1 MDFENPDFLF
11 VFIDG
16 RLVPRLF
23 PFFYRRYADTIE
35 LEGKESVLD
44 FGAGSGGIA
53 MYLAPRLK
61 DGGSVTCVDIC
72 PPLVRIAEKRLRRY
86 PNTKCLLGR
95 IETHALDPESFDR
108 IVIHN
113 ALHDIAEGERKDTV
127 AELARVLTTG
137 GKLYLREPVKPSHG
151 ATLDEIRAVMNGVGL
166 SEERAREVK
175 LFPIGPV
182 YDAVFVKKGRRFN
195 SQVQPSRVS
204 KF

>member
-11 VFIDG
+11 VLVDG

-23 PFFYRRYADTIE
+23 PFFYRRYADTID
-35 LEGKESVLD
+35 LEGNESVLD

-53 MYLAPRLK
+53 MHLAPRLR
-61 DGGSVTCVDIC
+61 DAGSVACVDIC

-86 PNTKCLLGR
+86 PNARCLLGR

-113 ALHDIAEGERKDTV
+113 ALHDIPEGERKNTV
-127 AELARVLTTG
+127 AELARVLKIG
-137 GKLYLREPVKPSHG
+137 GKLHLREPKKPSHG
-151 ATLDEIRAVMNGVGL
+151 ATPDDIRTLMNGIGL
-166 SEERAREVK
+166 SEERSSVYK

-182 YDAVFVKKGRRFN
+182 YDAVFLKEG
-195 SQVQPSRVS
+195 
-204 KF
+204 

>member
-11 VFIDG
+11 VLVDG

-35 LEGKESVLD
+35 LKGDEAVLD
-44 FGAGSGGIA
+44 FGAGSGGLA
-53 MYLAPRLK
+53 MHLAPRLR

-86 PNTKCLLGR
+86 PNAKCLLGR
-95 IETHALDPESFDR
+95 IETHALEPGSFDR

-113 ALHDIAEGERKDTV
+113 ALHDIPESERKKTV
-127 AELARVLTTG
+127 VELARILQFG
-137 GKLYLREPVKPSHG
+137 GRLHLREPVKPSHG
-151 ATLDEIRAVMNGVGL
+151 ASPDGIRALMNGAGL
-166 SEERAREVK
+166 EEERSRERK

-182 YDAVFVKKGRRFN
+182 FDAVFTKKG
-195 SQVQPSRVS
+195 
-204 KF
+204 

>member
-11 VFIDG
+11 VLVDG

-23 PFFYRRYADTIE
+23 PFFYRRYADTIDLKGDE
-35 LEGKESVLD
+35 AVLD

-53 MYLAPRLK
+53 MHLAPRLK

-86 PNTKCLLGR
+86 SNARCLLGR
-95 IETHALDPESFDR
+95 IETHALDPGSFDR

-113 ALHDIAEGERKDTV
+113 ALHDIPGDERQHTV
-127 AELARVLTTG
+127 TELARVLKPE
-137 GKLYLREPVKPSHG
+137 GKLYLREPMKPSHG
-151 ATLDEIRAVMNGVGL
+151 ATPDGIRALMNGVGL
-166 SEERAREVK
+166 GEERAREYK

-182 YDAVFVKKGRRFN
+182 FDAVFAKNG
-195 SQVQPSRVS
+195 
-204 KF
+204 

>member
-11 VFIDG
+11 VLVDG

-23 PFFYRRYADTIE
+23 PFFYRRYAETIE
-35 LEGKESVLD
+35 LRGDESVLD

-53 MYLAPRLK
+53 MHLAPRLK

-86 PNTKCLLGR
+86 PNAKCLLGR
-95 IETHALDPESFDR
+95 IENLDLEAASFDR

-113 ALHDIAEGERKDTV
+113 ALHDIPEGEREKTV
-127 AELARVLTTG
+127 AELARVLKTG
-137 GKLYLREPVKPSHG
+137 GTLHLREPVKPSHG
-151 ATLDEIRAVMNGVGL
+151 ATPDEIRALMNGVGL
-166 SEERAREVK
+166 SEERAREVR

-182 YDAVFVKKGRRFN
+182 FDAVFAKKG
-195 SQVQPSRVS
+195 
-204 KF
+204 

>member
-11 VFIDG
+11 VLVDG

-23 PFFYRRYADTIE
+23 PFFYRRYANMIALQGNE
-35 LEGKESVLD
+35 AVLD

-53 MYLAPRLK
+53 MHLAPRLQ

-86 PNTKCLLGR
+86 PNARCLLGR
-95 IETHALDPESFDR
+95 IETRALDPESFDR

-113 ALHDIAEGERKDTV
+113 ALHDIPEGEREDTLT
-127 AELARVLTTG
+127 ELARVLKIG
-137 GKLYLREPVKPSHG
+137 GKLHLREPVKPSHG
-151 ATLDEIRAVMNGVGL
+151 ATPDEIRALMNGVGL
-166 SEERAREVK
+166 EEERSSEVK

-182 YDAVFVKKGRRFN
+182 IDAVF
-195 SQVQPSRVS
+195 S
-204 KF
+204 KEG

>member
-11 VFIDG
+11 VLVDG

-35 LEGKESVLD
+35 LRGDESVLD

-53 MYLAPRLK
+53 MHLAPRLK

-72 PPLVRIAEKRLRRY
+72 PPLIRIAEKRLRRY
-86 PNTKCLLGR
+86 SNARCLLGR
-95 IETHALDPESFDR
+95 IGTHALDPGSFDR

-127 AELARVLTTG
+127 AELARVLKVG
-137 GKLYLREPVKPSHG
+137 GKLYLREPMKPSHG
-151 ATLDEIRAVMNGVGL
+151 ATPDEIRALMNGVGL
-166 SEERAREVK
+166 GEERAREYK

-182 YDAVFVKKGRRFN
+182 FDAVFAKKG
-195 SQVQPSRVS
+195 
-204 KF
+204 

>member
-11 VFIDG
+11 VLVDG

-35 LEGKESVLD
+35 LEGNEAVLD

-53 MYLAPRLK
+53 MHLAPRLK

-86 PNTKCLLGR
+86 SNTRCLLGR
-95 IETHALDPESFDR
+95 IEIHSLDPASFDR

-113 ALHDIAEGERKDTV
+113 ALHDIPEGERKNIV
-127 AELARVLTTG
+127 AELARVLKVG
-137 GKLYLREPVKPSHG
+137 GKLHLREPVKPSHG
-151 ATLDEIRAVMNGVGL
+151 VTPDEIRALMSGAGL
-166 SEERAREVK
+166 EEERAREVK

-182 YDAVFVKKGRRFN
+182 FDAVFAKKG
-195 SQVQPSRVS
+195 
-204 KF
+204 

>member
-11 VFIDG
+11 VLVDG
-16 RLVPRLF
+16 WLVPRLF

-35 LEGKESVLD
+35 LQGDEAVLD

-53 MYLAPRLK
+53 MHLAPRLK

-86 PNTKCLLGR
+86 SNATCLLGR
-95 IETHALDPESFDR
+95 IETHALDPESFDH

-113 ALHDIAEGERKDTV
+113 ALHDIQEGERRNTV
-127 AELARVLTTG
+127 AELARVLKAG

-151 ATLDEIRAVMNGVGL
+151 ATPDDIRALMNGVGL
-166 SEERAREVK
+166 SEERASEYK
-175 LFPIGPV
+175 LFPVGPV
-182 YDAVFVKKGRRFN
+182 YDAVFAKNG
-195 SQVQPSRVS
+195 
-204 KF
+204 

>member
-11 VFIDG
+11 VLVDG

-35 LEGKESVLD
+35 LQGNESVLD

-53 MYLAPRLK
+53 MHLAPRLK

-86 PNTKCLLGR
+86 SNATCVLGR
-95 IETHALDPESFDR
+95 IENLNLGEASFDR

-113 ALHDIAEGERKDTV
+113 ALHDIPEGERKDTV
-127 AELARVLTTG
+127 AELARVLKAG
-137 GKLYLREPVKPSHG
+137 GKLHLREPVKPSHG
-151 ATLDEIRAVMNGVGL
+151 AAVDEICTLMNGVGL
-166 SEERAREVK
+166 EEERSSEYR

-182 YDAVFVKKGRRFN
+182 YDAVFAKMRMTR
-195 SQVQPSRVS
+195 
-204 KF
+204 

>member
-11 VFIDG
+11 VLIDG

-23 PFFYRRYADTIE
+23 PFFYRRYADTID
-35 LEGKESVLD
+35 LTGSESVLD

-53 MYLAPRLK
+53 MHLAPRLK

-72 PPLVRIAEKRLRRY
+72 PPLIRIAEKRLRRY
-86 PNTKCLLGR
+86 SNARCLLGR
-95 IETHALDPESFDR
+95 IETHALDPGSFDR

-113 ALHDIAEGERKDTV
+113 ALHDIPDDEREKTV
-127 AELARVLTTG
+127 AELARVLKPA

-151 ATLDEIRAVMNGVGL
+151 ATPDGIRALMNGVGIE
-166 SEERAREVK
+166 EERSSEYK

-182 YDAVFVKKGRRFN
+182 YDAVFAKKG
-195 SQVQPSRVS
+195 
-204 KF
+204 